1 MFDKDK
7 NSQFSPMV
15 IILLVMCFFI
25 GPKSVRVLLS
35 RLNQG
40 SDRRHLLRAASE
52 VPDRQ
57 GVVSDLDEL
66 PYCVEVPAKAP
77 VIAGDDR
84 AEAKTVGSSDKDKKA
99 TDAGKGVDTGSVPV
113 RSVPEKRN
121 HGSMESQSIWLLFL
135 KYVTYPLRMLLF
147 SVYMMFR
154 GAAFILFDDRGS
166 YRPAHSGYFKGVE
179 PCVATPKSGADSC
192 SSILK
197 I

>member
-7 NSQFSPMV
+7 NSQFNAMV
-15 IILLVMCFFI
+15 MILLVMCLFI
-25 GPKSVRVLLS
+25 RRKSVRASLL

-40 SDRRHLLRAASE
+40 NGRRLFLRASSEVTDRLSEVSDRDDFFDRTE
-52 VPDRQ
+52 VPDCL
-57 GVVSDLDEL
+57 S
-66 PYCVEVPAKAP
+66 
-77 VIAGDDR
+77 AGDDR

-99 TDAGKGVDTGSVPV
+99 TDAGKGVDTRSVPV
-113 RSVPEKRN
+113 KRN

-166 YRPAHSGYFKGVE
+166 YRPAHSGCFKGVGARV
-179 PCVATPKSGADSC
+179 PTPGSDAIHL
-192 SSILK
+192 SSTLK